1 MMNQRSVHM
10 TFEEK
15 AKLLEGLN
23 VWQTK
28 SFDNLPSITMTDGP
42 HGIRKQND
50 INDAIGARGSVAST
64 CFPTASLL
72 ACSFDPE
79 LIKKTATL
87 IGKEARHFGVNIVL
101 GPGINIK
108 RSPLGGRNFEYF
120 SEDPKLSGE
129 CGAAYVRG
137 LEDQGVGAT
146 PKHFFCNNQEKH
158 RFTIDSIV
166 DERALHEI
174 YLSPF
179 KRVIAENPAQLMVSY
194 NKVNGY
200 YAAEH
205 PIINNLIRN
214 RFGYQG
220 VIVSDWGAI
229 YDRPKSILASC
240 DLEMPTS
247 FGYHTDIL
255 LKKAQHDVDLKRHI
269 ERSAERMQL
278 LIDKYKNIEPIDI
291 DFDKHHEQARLI
303 ARESMVLLRN
313 RDNILPLSDKENV
326 AVISGFI
333 DKIRYQ
339 GGGSSHINP
348 TQLPQIADVLDHY
361 SKNAKYAK
369 GFRLDVSTNDKK
381 LINEALELANQSKKV
396 VYIVGLPERLE
407 SEGFDRKDLNLP
419 QNQIDLFNEIYKYNQ
434 NIIVVVLS
442 GSVVNLA
449 FAERARGILAAY
461 LGGQGTSLAIL
472 DILYGRVN
480 PSGRLAETWID
491 NDQECN
497 VQLLN
502 DNSATYYD
510 ESIYVGYR
518 YYETFKQKTR
528 FPFGYG
534 LSYTTFSYKDL
545 NVVPDGEDYN
555 VSVTVRNTGHVYG
568 KEVVQVYIKNNESSV
583 YKAVRELKAFTKVEL
598 NPGEAKTVTLKLHRD
613 DFAYYD
619 WIQKRWNVEEGEYA
633 IEIAKNARIIIDGVE
648 IHVLGRE
655 IKHPLISYNQYHY
668 NTSDFPK
675 LYGRAL
681 PPKHVKGKRPF
692 TINHTLNDV
701 SSTLIG
707 RIVKRQFIKLAKAT
721 DTNPSDPAMQDVMMK
736 SLVDRPL
743 RMYGIFSNQ
752 RVTMKQIEGIIDI
765 INLKFKKG
773 FRKLRKKEDI
783 A

>member
-1 MMNQRSVHM
+1 M
-10 TFEEK
+10 TFVEK

-28 SFDNLPSITMTDGP
+28 AYDSLPSITMSDGP
-42 HGIRKQND
+42 HGIRKQYD
-50 INDAIGARGSVAST
+50 LDDTMGTKGSIAST
-64 CFPTASLL
+64 CYPAESLL

-79 LIKKTATL
+79 LIKKAATL
-87 IGKEARHFGVNIVL
+87 IGKEARYFGVNIVL

-129 CGAAYVRG
+129 CGAAFVRG

-146 PKHFFCNNQEKH
+146 PKHFLCNNQEKH
-158 RFTIDSIV
+158 RFTVNSIV

-179 KRVIAENPAQLMVSY
+179 KRVIAENPAQLMASY
-194 NKVNGY
+194 NLINGY
-200 YAAEH
+200 YASEH
-205 PIINNLIRN
+205 PVINHLIRD
-214 RFGYQG
+214 RWGYQG

-229 YDRPKSILASC
+229 NDRAKSVLASC
-240 DLEMPTS
+240 DLEMPNS
-247 FGYHTDIL
+247 QGYHTKVL
-255 LKKAQHDVDLKRHI
+255 LKKAKYDVDLKRQI
-269 ERSAERMQL
+269 ERSAERVKSL
-278 LIDKYKNIEPIDI
+278 VNKYKTIKPIEV

-313 RDNILPLSDKENV
+313 RDHILPLSDKENV

-348 TQLPQIADVLDHY
+348 TRLPQFMDILENY
-361 SKNAKYAK
+361 SKNIKHAK
-369 GFRLDVSTNDKK
+369 GFRIDTPINDKK
-381 LINEALELANQSKKV
+381 LINEALEIANQAKKV
-396 VYIVGLPERLE
+396 IYIVGVPETFE
-407 SEGFDRKDLNLP
+407 SEGFDRKNLNLP

-434 NIIVVVLS
+434 NIILVVLS
-442 GSVVNLA
+442 GSVVNLR

-461 LGGQGTSLAIL
+461 LGGQAASLAIF

-491 NDQECN
+491 DDKDCN
-497 VQLLN
+497 VKILN
-502 DNSATYYD
+502 DNHAVYYD

-545 NVVPDGEDYN
+545 TVVPRGEDYY
-555 VSVTVRNTGHVYG
+555 VSVTVRNTGHVRG
-568 KEVVQVYIKNNESSV
+568 KEVVQVYVKNNESSV

-598 NPGEAKTVTLKLHRD
+598 NPGEAKTLILKLQRN

-633 IEIAKNARIIIDGVE
+633 IEICKNARTIIDSVE
-648 IHVLGRE
+648 IHVIGRE
-655 IKHPLISYNQYHY
+655 IKHPLNSYNQYHY
-668 NTSDFPK
+668 NTSDFSK
-675 LYGRAL
+675 LYGKAL
-681 PPKHVKGKRPF
+681 PPKHIKAKRPF
-692 TINHTLNDV
+692 TINNTLDDV
-701 SSTLIG
+701 STTLIG
-707 RIVKRQFIKLAKAT
+707 RIVRRQFIKRSKAMI
-721 DTNPSDPAMQDVMMK
+721 TNQFDPTMQKMVSKTIVETPM
-736 SLVDRPL
+736 
-743 RMYGIFSNQ
+743 RMHGIFSNKTITIQ
-752 RVTMKQIEGIIDI
+752 QIEGIIDI
-765 INLKFKKG
+765 INLKFWSGFKKLHNKKG
-773 FRKLRKKEDI
+773 I
-783 A
+783 V